1 MALKALLLRKKID
14 GLRNSL
20 SLLTPREEALRTKTT
35 EMETR
40 EAELVAAVNEV
51 TEETTPEERS
61 VVETEVET
69 FETEKAEH
77 DAEVQEFEKEKK
89 DLEDEI
95 HRTEE
100 ELESIEKKQEDK
112 PAPKTE
118 PAPEEQPEERKV
130 EHTKMNKRTARIFR
144 SMNAED
150 RTNML
155 NSENVQSMLGEY
167 RNAIREKR
175 AITNAGLTIPEEIL
189 PLLRENILDWSK
201 LYDAVNVQQVSGNA
215 RQPIMGVIPEAVWTE
230 CCANLNELD
239 LVFNDWS
246 VDCYKVGGYYALCKA
261 NVEDSDIDLLAAI
274 VEALGQALGK
284 ALDKAILYGRNTTA
298 NANMPL
304 GVVSRILQTAQ
315 PSGYPATARTWAD
328 LHTSHV
334 TAVGTSQA
342 PVSGLDLIKGIVGAS
357 AVASSDYSRGEIT
370 WVMND
375 KTYKKI
381 VTESLAVNAAGA
393 LVAGVNG
400 QMPVVGGE
408 IKVLN
413 FIPDDVIIYGYFDL
427 YLLAERAGREFASSE
442 HVRFIQDQIVYKGTA
457 RYDGA
462 PIIAE
467 AFGIVTLNGATASA
481 TAVTFPQDTA
491 NAGA

>member
-14 GLRNSL
+14 QLKKAREAMEPRLEELRKRS
-20 SLLTPREEALRTKTT
+20 EEI
-35 EMETR
+35 ETR
-40 EAELVAAVNEV
+40 AAELEAAVNEMDENTSAEDTQTV
-51 TEETTPEERS
+51 TEEVEAFDQERREHEAN
-61 VVETEVET
+61 VTE
-69 FETEKAEH
+69 AE
-77 DAEVQEFEKEKK
+77 AEKE
-89 DLEDEI
+89 DLEKQIKD
-95 HRTEE
+95 TEAE
-100 ELESIEKKQEDK
+100 LAELEEKQEDK
-112 PAPKTE
+112 PAEKEPE
-118 PAPEEQPEERKV
+118 PAPEEKPAERKV
-130 EHTKMNKRTARIFR
+130 EFKNMNFRKIFEK
-144 SMNAED
+144 MNAEQ
-150 RTNML
+150 RSAIL
-155 NSENVQSMLGEY
+155 GSENVKNWLGEY
-167 RNAIREKR
+167 RSAIREKR
-175 AITNAGLTIPEEIL
+175 AITNVGLTIPTEIL
-189 PLLRENILDWSK
+189 PLLRENIQNWSK
-201 LYDAVNVQQVSGNA
+201 LYDSVNLQQVSGEA
-215 RQPIMGVIPEAVWTE
+215 RQPIMGTIPEAVWTE

-239 LVFNDWS
+239 LAFNDWT
-246 VDCYKVGGYYALCKA
+246 VDCYKVGGYFAVCKA
-261 NVEDSDIDLLAAI
+261 NAEDSDIDLLAAI
-274 VEALGQALGK
+274 VEALGQAIGK
-284 ALDKAILYGRNTTA
+284 ALDKAILYGRNTSA
-298 NANMPL
+298 NSKMPL
-304 GVVSRILQTAQ
+304 GVVSRIAQTAA
-315 PSGYPATARTWAD
+315 PADYPATARTWAD

-342 PVSGLDLIKGIVGAS
+342 PVSGVNLIKGIVGAS

-381 VTESLAVNAAGA
+381 VTESLEVNAAGA

-442 HVRFIQDQIVYKGTA
+442 HVRFLQDQIVYKGTA

-491 NAGA
+491 NNA